1 MEGAFTLRA
10 AILDSMGV
18 TVGLLVVVI
27 TISEEEKLW
36 SGSRIM
42 ALKMFSSQDVQLG
55 DSEVMGM
62 EASGSPETRAGGRRA
77 LSIDI
82 LRWLEKSVD
91 QIS

>member
-1 MEGAFTLRA
+1 M
-10 AILDSMGV
+10 
-18 TVGLLVVVI
+18 LVVVI

-42 ALKMFSSQDVQLG
+42 ALRMFSSQDVQLG
-55 DSEVMGM
+55 DGEVVGM
-62 EASGSPETRAGGRRA
+62 EARGSPEARAAGRRA

-82 LRWLEKSVD
+82 LRWLEKSIN